1 MLQVALRGLGRAVVL
16 GEPAAR
22 RAAQTRASGLSDAPL
37 QTLLELARSPRFGQS
52 LSKEELRVFGERFG
66 ELALEQLSELQAE
79 QLDPAGFAELWGP
92 KASVALLDLLYGPG
106 GDASGHSFAPG
117 AGSG

>member
-1 MLQVALRGLGRAVVL
+1 
-16 GEPAAR
+16 
-22 RAAQTRASGLSDAPL
+22 
-37 QTLLELARSPRFGQS
+37 LELARSPRFGQS

-92 KASVALLDLLYGPG
+92 KASVALLDLLFALAATPRG
-106 GDASGHSFAPG
+106 SSFAPG
-117 AGSG
+117 PGAG